1 MEYISVFISVL
12 ALLLSAFTFYWV
24 QLRVKHSLHLVRI
37 DKPTEF
43 QKPIFALVNSGTKDI
58 LITSITGGFID
69 ATGQIKAYP
78 AQRVQV
84 GQQHSMLLCAGTSTQ
99 CNITFLEEPPKAFS
113 VGTGTLR
120 DKSVPNVYDFIF
132 EIEIHWV
139 DSQAQ
144 SHNAKAQIGKYG
156 FAEGGGIS
164 SFSPL
169 TQKHD
174 LYK

>member
-1 MEYISVFISVL
+1 MISITISVL
-12 ALLLSAFTFYWV
+12 ALLLSLFTFYWV

-43 QKPIFALVNSGTKDI
+43 QRPIFALVNSGTRDI

-69 ATGQIKAYP
+69 ATGQVKAYP

-84 GQQHSMLLCAGTSTQ
+84 GQQHSMLLSAGTSTQ

-113 VGTGTLR
+113 VATGTLR
-120 DKSVPNVYDFIF
+120 DNSVPKVYDFVF

-144 SHNAKAQIGKYG
+144 SHSAKAQICKYG
-156 FAEGGGIS
+156 FVEGGGIS